1 MGFFKSLFGKEE
13 TSEEKQEQKEQY
25 NFEVLTYDGTQA
37 LRVGKV
43 DFGIAC
49 LNRALDIKEDE
60 DTRRTLASAYLHN
73 DDLESAQEQ
82 YEKLCEL
89 CPEEPSYP
97 ISLAEVLFQLEDY
110 DKMQEACHRALD
122 INNALA
128 MPHYQLAKMA
138 KAQGNHEQAVEEAS
152 AAICAKEDYAEA
164 YQLRA
169 EALFALKQ
177 VEDAERDVDF
187 LLEHSYDTD
196 EVLQQKALICEA
208 QNKDDDAI
216 LYYNKVLK
224 ENPFVPS
231 AYIGLSG
238 IYKKLGREEEAKKTM
253 EEAIEQLG
261 VNPEEV
267 KGLGDDEFVSME
279 EYMKNA
285 YNALNPFG
293 L

>member
-1 MGFFKSLFGKEE
+1 MLPVKGNFFWLGYF
-13 TSEEKQEQKEQY
+13 
-25 NFEVLTYDGTQA
+25 
-37 LRVGKV
+37 VG
-43 DFGIAC
+43 
-49 LNRALDIKEDE
+49 
-60 DTRRTLASAYLHN
+60 H
-73 DDLESAQEQ
+73 
-82 YEKLCEL
+82 
-89 CPEEPSYP
+89 
-97 ISLAEVLFQLEDY
+97 
-110 DKMQEACHRALD
+110 
-122 INNALA
+122 
-128 MPHYQLAKMA
+128 
-138 KAQGNHEQAVEEAS
+138 
-152 AAICAKEDYAEA
+152 
-164 YQLRA
+164 
-169 EALFALKQ
+169 
-177 VEDAERDVDF
+177 
-187 LLEHSYDTD
+187 
-196 EVLQQKALICEA
+196 LQQKALICEA